1 MGLGEIGSRRDG
13 SMGRRAGWCRQS
25 REEMKEALE
34 RKKNEK
40 EKKKKGEAGERG
52 RKKMRKYF
60 FNERRERSLIY
71 IYIYILASYSS
82 AQLFMAVHYSKKLK
96 NFSYDTTTASCF
108 LGIGGAK

>member
-1 MGLGEIGSRRDG
+1 
-13 SMGRRAGWCRQS
+13 
-25 REEMKEALE
+25 
-34 RKKNEK
+34 
-40 EKKKKGEAGERG
+40 
-52 RKKMRKYF
+52 MRKYF

-71 IYIYILASYSS
+71 IYILASYSN